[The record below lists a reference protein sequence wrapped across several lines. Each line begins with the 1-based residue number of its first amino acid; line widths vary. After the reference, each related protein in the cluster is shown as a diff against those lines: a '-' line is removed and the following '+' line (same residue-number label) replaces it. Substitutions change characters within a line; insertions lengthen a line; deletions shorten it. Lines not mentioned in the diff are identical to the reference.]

1 MLAENVE
8 TVERIILSSMHF
20 TISFLSAS
28 GTIRSGAPPPQF
40 VYEVLNHS
48 VDLLRTHAQASVTWC
63 HGDAAMRMT
72 TVRPMCPKHGTLN
85 DVYLAAR
92 EMLIKEG
99 VAVPPVGARIRVLDI
114 EGSAVRRTWPLTASG
129 TEVWEW
135 HRGYSDPKKRI
146 RMEAVPDDQ
155 LAYTDN
161 QVLWCHFFTRNASG
175 YPSAPFGAPFA
186 MSVRAHETAAGFLE
200 RLAVRLGEARVNFE

>member
-1 MLAENVE
+1 MLAEKCGNSVPYLNASFCLLC
-8 TVERIILSSMHF
+8 ISPFLSSLHLGP
-20 TISFLSAS
+20 SDHPE
-28 GTIRSGAPPPQF
+28 RHHPQF
-40 VYEVLNHS
+40 VYEVLDHS

-114 EGSAVRRTWPLTASG
+114 ESNAVRRTWPLTTSG
-129 TEVWEW
+129 AEVWEW
-135 HRGYSDPKKRI
+135 HRGYSNPSKRI

-161 QVLWCHFFTRNASG
+161 QVLWCHSFRYSIVFRMEG
-175 YPSAPFGAPFA
+175 QQ
-186 MSVRAHETAAGFLE
+186 
-200 RLAVRLGEARVNFE
+200 